1 MAGEDAAVEA
11 LSERVARL
19 DLLLSSTSI
28 DTSASVAVRLENV
41 AANVDLSLKVTESP
55 GRFDRSVFPQIWG
68 LESKSELLLA

>member
-55 GRFDRSVFPQIWG
+55 GRFDRSVFPQI
-68 LESKSELLLA
+68 